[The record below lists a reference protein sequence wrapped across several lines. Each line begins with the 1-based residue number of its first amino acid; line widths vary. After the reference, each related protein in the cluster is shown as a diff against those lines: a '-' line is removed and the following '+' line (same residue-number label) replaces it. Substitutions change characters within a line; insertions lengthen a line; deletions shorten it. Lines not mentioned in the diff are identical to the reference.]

1 MPSPSSSNL
10 ICEWLYIF
18 TSYQITED
26 GKYEFRRDWLL
37 ETDGTSLMRVLSEP
51 SVDGTRTTS
60 NDIVEIFSCLGM
72 LEMLPNSII
81 GALALYKA
89 KLMSKFILLNLIVA
103 IMRMV

>member
-10 ICEWLYIF
+10 ICEWLHIF

-51 SVDGTRTTS
+51 SVDRTRTTS
-60 NDIVEIFSCLGM
+60 NDINEVFSCFGM
-72 LEMLPNSII
+72 LVML
-81 GALALYKA
+81 A
-89 KLMSKFILLNLIVA
+89 KSMLKPKL
-103 IMRMV
+103 